1 MLSLTMVLGI
11 CNIMLSLTMVLG
23 ICNLMLSLTMVLG
36 ICNGMLSLTTM
47 EMSKQSYNFTYLQ
60 NVVYLS

>member
-23 ICNLMLSLTMVLG
+23 ICNV
-36 ICNGMLSLTTM
+36 IADNGARHL
-47 EMSKQSYNFTYLQ
+47 
-60 NVVYLS
+60 